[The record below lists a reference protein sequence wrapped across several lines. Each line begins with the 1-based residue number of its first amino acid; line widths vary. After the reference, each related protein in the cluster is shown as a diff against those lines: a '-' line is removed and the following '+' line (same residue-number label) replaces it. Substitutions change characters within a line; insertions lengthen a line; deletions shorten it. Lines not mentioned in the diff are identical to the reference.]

1 VKKKTSKKKMLPA
14 KEKLFGTD
22 GIRGTPGVYPLTEGM
37 IVKIA
42 RAIADFVVSAKKN
55 GKTKIVIGKDTR
67 TSGDQI
73 ENILAHTICV
83 SGVDVYL
90 AGTITT
96 PGLSF
101 MVKTLSCDMGIMISA
116 SHNKAA
122 DNGIKL
128 FNSDGLKLSPKEEEY
143 IEDDIFCNLGPSHCA
158 TVFVQPRPKGDI
170 KKVKNTCEK
179 YIQFLSSTLQGTD
192 LKGVK
197 IALDCA
203 WGAASPFAK
212 KLFRKL
218 GAKVDSIHDTP
229 SGENIN
235 EGGAVHPA
243 LLRELVLSS
252 KSDIGVAVDG
262 DGDRGIVI
270 DETGHIL
277 DGDCIIAIIANHWLE
292 KDKLPQKAVV
302 GTVMS
307 NYGLKVA
314 LERHGCKLICTS
326 VGDKHV
332 IEALIKHRLVL
343 GGEQSGHIIF
353 MEHLPAPDGLLTA
366 LQIIKIMKETGLP
379 LSALAKTFSRY
390 PQTLINIKV
399 KEKKPFDEIP
409 SLSAKVRECNSRL
422 KDEGR
427 ILLRYSGTET
437 LARVM
442 VEGKQKDLVESIAG
456 DLASIIKED
465 IGI

>member
-1 VKKKTSKKKMLPA
+1 
-14 KEKLFGTD
+14 
-22 GIRGTPGVYPLTEGM
+22 
-37 IVKIA
+37 
-42 RAIADFVVSAKKN
+42 
-55 GKTKIVIGKDTR
+55 
-67 TSGDQI
+67 
-73 ENILAHTICV
+73 
-83 SGVDVYL
+83 
-90 AGTITT
+90 
-96 PGLSF
+96 
-101 MVKTLSCDMGIMISA
+101 
-116 SHNKAA
+116 
-122 DNGIKL
+122 
-128 FNSDGLKLSPKEEEY
+128 
-143 IEDDIFCNLGPSHCA
+143 
-158 TVFVQPRPKGDI
+158 
-170 KKVKNTCEK
+170 
-179 YIQFLSSTLQGTD
+179 
-192 LKGVK
+192 
-197 IALDCA
+197 
-203 WGAASPFAK
+203 
-212 KLFRKL
+212 
-218 GAKVDSIHDTP
+218 
-229 SGENIN
+229 
-235 EGGAVHPA
+235 
-243 LLRELVLSS
+243 
-252 KSDIGVAVDG
+252 
-262 DGDRGIVI
+262 
-270 DETGHIL
+270 
-277 DGDCIIAIIANHWLE
+277 
-292 KDKLPQKAVV
+292 
-302 GTVMS
+302 MS